1 MRAIWIMKHGGPEVL
16 AVRETPDP
24 ELLPGH
30 VKVKVAACGLN
41 FAEVMARQGMYPGA
55 PKPPSIVGYE
65 GAGTIAEVGAGVDP
79 ARIGQRVLYM
89 STFGGQ
95 ADRVVVGEERVFA
108 IPDSMSFEDAAALPV
123 NYVTA
128 YHMLFQLAR
137 IRPGESV
144 LVHMAAGGVGTAVLQ
159 LCRTL
164 PNVTTYG
171 TASAA
176 KHDYARAQGCD
187 HPIDYH
193 SCDYAAEVTRLT
205 QGRGVSVV
213 LDALGGADWRK
224 GYALLR
230 PTGVLIAFGLANAN
244 TGGKRNLL
252 RAALQLARMPRPSPM
267 KLMDENR
274 GVIGCNMGTLLGEV
288 AMITEHMRAL
298 IALYAAGKIKPHVG
312 ASFPFERAADA
323 YAELEYGRNRGKV
336 LLTP

>member
-16 AVRETPDP
+16 SVRETPDP
-24 ELLPGH
+24 EVLPGQ

-41 FAEVMARQGMYPGA
+41 FAEVMARQGLYPGA

-65 GAGTIAEVGAGVDP
+65 GAGTIAEVGPGVDP
-79 ARIGQRVLYM
+79 SRVGERVLYM
-89 STFGGQ
+89 STFGGH
-95 ADRVVVGEERVFA
+95 ADRVVVGEDRVFP
-108 IPDSMSFEDAAALPV
+108 IPDGMSFADAAALPV

-137 IRPGESV
+137 LRPGESV

-159 LCRTL
+159 LCRTI

-171 TASAA
+171 TTSQA
-176 KHDYARAQGCD
+176 KHDYVRAQGCD

-193 SCDYAAEVTRLT
+193 SCDYAAEVMRLT
-205 QGRGVSVV
+205 GGRGVSLV

-230 PTGVLIAFGLANAN
+230 PTGVLIAFGVANVNA
-244 TGGKRNLL
+244 GGKRNLL
-252 RAALQLARMPRPSPM
+252 RAAAQLVRMPRLSPM
-267 KLMDENR
+267 KLMNENR
-274 GVIGCNMGTLLGEV
+274 GVIGCNMGTLLGEIPLIAAHV
-288 AMITEHMRAL
+288 RAL
-298 IALYAAGKIKPHVG
+298 IGLYEAGKIKPHVG
-312 ASFPFERAADA
+312 ASFPFDRAADA
-323 YAELEYGRNRGKV
+323 HAELEYGKNRGKV

>member
-24 ELLPGH
+24 RVLPGQ

-41 FAEVMARQGMYPGA
+41 FAEVMARQGLYPGA
-55 PKPPSIVGYE
+55 PRPPSIVGYE
-65 GAGTIAEVGAGVDP
+65 GAGTIAEVGPGVDP
-79 ARIGQRVLYM
+79 ARVGQRVLYM
-89 STFGGQ
+89 STFGGH
-95 ADRVVVGEERVFA
+95 ADPVVVGEDRVFA

-137 IRPGESV
+137 LRPGESV

-159 LCRTL
+159 LCRTV
-164 PNVTTYG
+164 PEVMTYG
-171 TASAA
+171 TASQT
-176 KHDYARAQGCD
+176 KHDYVRAQGCD

-193 SCDYAAEVTRLT
+193 SCDYAAEVMRLT
-205 QGRGVSVV
+205 GGRGVSLV

-230 PTGVLIAFGLANAN
+230 PTGVLIAFGLANVNA
-244 TGGKRNLL
+244 GGKRNLL
-252 RAALQLARMPRPSPM
+252 RAAGQLARMPRFSPM
-267 KLMDENR
+267 KLMNENR
-274 GVIGCNMGTLLGEV
+274 GVIGCNMGTLLGEIPL
-288 AMITEHMRAL
+288 ITAHVRAL

-323 YAELEYGRNRGKV
+323 HAELEYGKNRGKV